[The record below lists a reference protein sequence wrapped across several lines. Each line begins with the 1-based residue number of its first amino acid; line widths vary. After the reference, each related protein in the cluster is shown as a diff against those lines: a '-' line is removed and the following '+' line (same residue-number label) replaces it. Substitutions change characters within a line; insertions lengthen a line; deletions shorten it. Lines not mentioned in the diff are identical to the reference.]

1 MALVE
6 SISVVCVFDV
16 IKDSQ
21 LVATGFSDLP
31 TEKTAA

>member
-6 SISVVCVFDV
+6 SISVVCVFDA

-21 LVATGFSDLP
+21 RVATGFAGRP
-31 TEKTAA
+31 MEKMAD